1 MNGKIIVAGLG
12 AGDLDQLPLGIY
24 KLLKQANQIFLRT
37 KEHPVVEE
45 LENEG
50 LTYTSFDAI
59 YEKHNQ
65 FDAVYEEIV
74 EELFKEANNREILYC
89 VPGHPLVAEK
99 TVELLL
105 AEQKQKG
112 IQVEIKGGQSF
123 LDAMF
128 QAIQVDPID
137 GFQLLD
143 AATLQVD
150 EVDLRKHQI
159 IGQVYDV
166 YVASHVKLTLLELL
180 PYDYPVQ
187 VVAYAGMEKEE
198 VRTVPLFE
206 LDHEPIFHNLTSL
219 YIPPVQ
225 DEELLYN
232 QFATFKRIIAALRG
246 PGGCPWD
253 QKQTHVTL
261 KPYLIEEAYE
271 LLDAIDKEDVDGMIE
286 ELGDVLLQ
294 VLLHAQI
301 GEDEGLFTI
310 RDVIASI
317 SSKMVRRHPHVFGEK
332 SVQSVDEVISNWQ
345 DIKAGEKNQDE
356 RKTSILDRIE
366 KSLPSLLKAYELQK
380 EAGKVGFDWEEAGP
394 ALQKV
399 KEEIEELEAE
409 LSVQPIDRNKLA
421 KEIGDLLF
429 ASVNVARLTKIHP
442 EDALRM
448 TNEKFMTRFQHIEER
463 VKQSGKSF
471 KDFTLEELDEYWDEA
486 KKIEKHGTEME

>member
-12 AGDLDQLPLGIY
+12 AGDLNQLPLGIY
-24 KLLKQANQIFLRT
+24 KLLKQAKHIFLRT
-37 KEHPVVEE
+37 KEHPVVQE
-45 LENEG
+45 LEKEG
-50 LTYTSFDAI
+50 FTYTSFDAI
-59 YEKHNQ
+59 YEKHDQ
-65 FDAVYEEIV
+65 FDSVYEEIV
-74 EELFKEANNREILYC
+74 TELFKEAETHEVLYC

-105 AEQKQKG
+105 AGQKQKG

-143 AATLQVD
+143 AATLQGD
-150 EVDLRKHQI
+150 EIDLRKHQI

-166 YVASHVKLTLLELL
+166 FVASHVKLTLLELL
-180 PYDYPVQ
+180 PHDYRVQ

-219 YIPPVQ
+219 YVPPVQ
-225 DEELLYN
+225 NEELLYN

-253 QKQTHVTL
+253 QKQTHITL

-271 LLDAIDKEDVDGMIE
+271 LLDAIDEEDVDGMIE

-301 GEDEGLFTI
+301 GEDEGHFTI

-332 SVQSVDEVISNWQ
+332 NVKSVDEVISNWQ
-345 DIKAGEKNQDE
+345 DIKAGEKNQEE
-356 RKTSILDRIE
+356 RETSILNRIE

-380 EAGKVGFDWEEAGP
+380 EAGKAGFDWEEAGP
-394 ALQKV
+394 ALEKV
-399 KEEIEELEAE
+399 KEEIAEIETELNAP
-409 LSVQPIDRNKLA
+409 QIDRSKLA

-429 ASVNVARLTKIHP
+429 ASINVARLSKIHP

-448 TNEKFMTRFQHIEER
+448 TNEKFIKRFRHIEER

-471 KDFTLEELDEYWDEA
+471 KDFTLDELDAFWDEA
-486 KKIEKHGTEME
+486 KRIEKQGY